1 MGSWCG
7 ESRQTL
13 GLAVGHPC
21 ASLHTRPIST
31 FVPCR
36 CEEKELNVHSAVVV
50 FYMSYLTNIFHT
62 LIFTRIMCI
71 LMFLCS
77 FFLNMFYN
85 PFSLVSPL
93 RCLITF
99 LFVYFVPSVFL
110 SVYFFGFIVFVF
122 SFIVHTFPCV
132 ALFVFSIF
140 ISFLFVSSSLCV
152 FVSLSLCL
160 SFYLI
165 VCPLTG
171 NRNSPHGSMCR
182 PGASVDGSLNS
193 GPRRRLVVCLR
204 ACCFCARCSVSV
216 LGCCAWVVGLC
227 EPWRPPLEAA
237 AS

>member
-1 MGSWCG
+1 
-7 ESRQTL
+7 
-13 GLAVGHPC
+13 
-21 ASLHTRPIST
+21 
-31 FVPCR
+31 
-36 CEEKELNVHSAVVV
+36 
-50 FYMSYLTNIFHT
+50 
-62 LIFTRIMCI
+62 MCI

-85 PFSLVSPL
+85 RFSLVSPL
-93 RCLITF
+93 CCLITF
-99 LFVYFVPSVFL
+99 SFVYFVPSVFFNGVPFW
-110 SVYFFGFIVFVF
+110 VYRVRFFFHRSHF
-122 SFIVHTFPCV
+122 FPCV

-152 FVSLSLCL
+152 FVSSSLCL
-160 SFYLI
+160 SLYLI
-165 VCPLTG
+165 VCPLTA

-182 PGASVDGSLNS
+182 PGASVDGSLNL